1 MAKAIVAEEID
12 VLMVNII
19 IIMESIL
26 NGGRS
31 AWVVWTFVI
40 MSDVQQCHKSDVVG
54 QVDKSKMMC
63 WLRRTFSKRTF
74 LTLGT
79 LLTHRTF
86 PSGGTW
92 HKVFLPVWVILLR
105 L

>member
-1 MAKAIVAEEID
+1 VAEEID

-54 QVDKSKMMC
+54 QV
-63 WLRRTFSKRTF
+63 RAR
-74 LTLGT
+74 
-79 LLTHRTF
+79 
-86 PSGGTW
+86 
-92 HKVFLPVWVILLR
+92 
-105 L
+105 

>member
-54 QVDKSKMMC
+54 QV
-63 WLRRTFSKRTF
+63 RAR
-74 LTLGT
+74 
-79 LLTHRTF
+79 
-86 PSGGTW
+86 
-92 HKVFLPVWVILLR
+92 
-105 L
+105 